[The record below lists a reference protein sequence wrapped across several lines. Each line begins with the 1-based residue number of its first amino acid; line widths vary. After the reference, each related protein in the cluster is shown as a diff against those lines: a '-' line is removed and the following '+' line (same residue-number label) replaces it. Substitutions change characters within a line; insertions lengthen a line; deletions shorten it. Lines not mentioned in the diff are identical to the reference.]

1 MGQGLQPKSVY
12 KRAMLLP
19 GLIQKQGIQFQQR
32 GEVCTK
38 TGKAG
43 SSFHRI
49 DQKNNTFFQTVAV
62 IEFLNIPTTKA
73 VP

>member
-1 MGQGLQPKSVY
+1 MPV
-12 KRAMLLP
+12 
-19 GLIQKQGIQFQQR
+19 LIQKQGIQFQQR

-43 SSFHRI
+43 SGFHRI

-62 IEFLNIPTTKA
+62 IELLNIPTTKA